1 MDFEGKVALVTGG
14 GRGIGKAAATKFAEG
29 GADIVIADIDPH
41 TAKDTAEGLSALG
54 VRAVSISL
62 DIGDIGQIESMVYE
76 SVSKLGSVDILFNN
90 AGLTRHIS
98 FFDIQEDHWD
108 QINRVNA
115 KGAFFCMQKVANQ
128 MVKQARGG
136 RIINTASIAG
146 KGYRRASNAAYAAS
160 KGAVIAMTHSAASV
174 MAEYDV
180 NVNAICPGIVQTDML
195 ANILSLRSTELGAS
209 SEEVKAMMTEEIPLG
224 RPNDAEDVAA
234 LAVFLAG
241 PGSRN
246 ITGQAFNVDGGMIMH

>member
-1 MDFEGKVALVTGG
+1 MEEEAGALAERLGE
-14 GRGIGKAAATKFAEG
+14 AARYVEADVMKE
-29 GADIVIADIDPH
+29 ADIKRVFDI
-41 TAKDTAEGLSALG
+41 
-54 VRAVSISL
+54 VAVEHGSL
-62 DIGDIGQIESMVYE
+62 
-76 SVSKLGSVDILFNN
+76 DILFNN

-98 FFDIQEDHWD
+98 FFDIEESHWD
-108 QINRVNA
+108 EINRVNA
-115 KGAFFCMQKVANQ
+115 KGAFFCMQKVGKQ
-128 MVKQARGG
+128 MVNQGRGG

-174 MAEYDV
+174 LAEYDI

-195 ANILSLRSTELGAS
+195 SHILSLRSAEVGIS
-209 SEEVKAMMTEEIPLG
+209 SEEVKKLMTEEIPLG
-224 RPNDAEDVAA
+224 RPNDAEDVASM
-234 LAVFLAG
+234 AVFLAG

>member
-1 MDFEGKVALVTGG
+1 MDFEGKIALVTGA
-14 GRGIGKAAATKFAEG
+14 GRGIGKSAAIKFANG
-29 GADIVIADIDPH
+29 GADIVVADIDSEPSRQ
-41 TAKDTAEGLSALG
+41 TAEEISDLG
-54 VRAVSISL
+54 VRAISVSL
-62 DIGDIGQIESMVYE
+62 DIGDPKHIDNMLEEV
-76 SVSKLGSVDILFNN
+76 VSELGSVDILFNN

-98 FFDIQEDHWD
+98 FFDIEETHWD
-108 QINRVNA
+108 EINRVNA
-115 KGAFFCMQKVANQ
+115 KGAFFCMQKVGKQ
-128 MVKQARGG
+128 MVNQGRGG

-174 MAEYDV
+174 LAEYDI

-195 ANILSLRSTELGAS
+195 SHILSLRSAEVGIS
-209 SEEVKAMMTEEIPLG
+209 SEEVKKLMTEEIPLG
-224 RPNDAEDVAA
+224 RPNDAEDVASM
-234 LAVFLAG
+234 AVFLAG